1 VSDKEI
7 MPTQKEMET
16 IYLEAKLNIPLDVAK
31 YVVT

>member
-1 VSDKEI
+1 

-31 YVVT
+31 YVVTWTS